1 MQRICTPRPI
11 SLLLTALL
19 VGISRASLVDDQKQ
33 CAEWFS
39 DRKQFLTDVNSTSDA
54 MSFTTADGSAV
65 LKYFIAFELFPFLG
79 DNVITM
85 IPWILL
91 ISITLLGW
99 LCCATFHLVGV
110 IRKEKLILSPS
121 EKKKFLEA
129 KKAEAL
135 ANPEA
140 QKEKTDE
147 DSGDEE
153 EEDEE
158 IEDLVEEDVRPSNN
172 PDFKRRLMITSER
185 EFKISF
191 LAQLVLFLGMTGLA
205 IYIAVMISSVLSF

>member
-1 MQRICTPRPI
+1 MFLQTVM
-11 SLLLTALL
+11 LAVVLTSATSTLT
-19 VGISRASLVDDQKQ
+19 DDYKLCQ
-33 CAEWFS
+33 EWFP
-39 DRKQFLTDVNSTSDA
+39 DRTSFLVDVNSTSDA
-54 MSFTTADGSAV
+54 MSFTTADSSMT
-65 LKYFIAFELFPFLG
+65 LKYFISFEIFAFLG

-99 LCCATFHLVGV
+99 LCCGTFHLVGI

-129 KKAEAL
+129 KKAEAE

-140 QKEKTDE
+140 EKEKSKDE
-147 DSGDEE
+147 SGEE
-153 EEDEE
+153 EEDEDDDV
-158 IEDLVEEDVRPSNN
+158 EDLVEEDIRPSNN
-172 PDFKRRLMITSER
+172 PDFKGMILFILER

-191 LAQLVLFLGMTGLA
+191 LAQLVLFLGMTGMA
-205 IYIAVMISSVLSF
+205 IYIAVSLSSVC